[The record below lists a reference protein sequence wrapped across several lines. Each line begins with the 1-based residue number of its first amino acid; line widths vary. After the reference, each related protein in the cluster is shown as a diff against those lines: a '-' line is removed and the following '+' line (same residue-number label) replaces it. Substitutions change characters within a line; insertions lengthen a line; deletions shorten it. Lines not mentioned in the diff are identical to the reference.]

1 MNCFLSY
8 CFFQELHFLTESG
21 ENECDFVVDFVVCV
35 DQFQNVSLF
44 IRNQIKCNWIHS
56 CIKNIFTMNEK
67 KGGKVKRE
75 MKNEKRNG
83 TNLKE
88 ILREHFQY
96 VLISC
101 RDPLWTNATSRFDSL
116 WQFLFWWNKN
126 KIINKI
132 IKIK

>member
-1 MNCFLSY
+1 
-8 CFFQELHFLTESG
+8 
-21 ENECDFVVDFVVCV
+21 
-35 DQFQNVSLF
+35 
-44 IRNQIKCNWIHS
+44 
-56 CIKNIFTMNEK
+56 MNEK

-101 RDPLWTNATSRFDSL
+101 RDPL
-116 WQFLFWWNKN
+116 
-126 KIINKI
+126 
-132 IKIK
+132 